1 MYKVCG
7 IVAAI
12 LMLAYAGN
20 VAAWEVATA
29 ADAVQK
35 VADKTSAKIDKA
47 KLKNIESTEEYKAQL
62 EDKIANLKAK
72 IEKWQSSDE
81 LQNSETQEKIANA
94 RASIERLNAKIKALA
109 E

>member
-7 IVAAI
+7 I
-12 LMLAYAGN
+12 